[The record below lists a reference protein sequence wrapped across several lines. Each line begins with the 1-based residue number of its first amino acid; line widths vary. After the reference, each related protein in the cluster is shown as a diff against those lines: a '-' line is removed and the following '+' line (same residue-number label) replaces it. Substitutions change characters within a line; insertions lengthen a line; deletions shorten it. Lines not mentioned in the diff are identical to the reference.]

1 MRIWL
6 NEHIALVAAILCVT
20 NGIAFVMMWVDKR
33 RAQRHAWRIPERVL
47 ILSAIAGGSIG
58 ALLGMGC
65 FHHKTRKPLFSV
77 GIPVILCLQVL
88 ILLKADHII

>member
-1 MRIWL
+1 MSRPL
-6 NEHIALVAAILCVT
+6 AVNLIAVSLVSFALF
-20 NGIAFVMMWVDKR
+20 GIDKQK
-33 RAQRHAWRIPERVL
+33 AVHHAWRIPERVL

>member
-1 MRIWL
+1 MSRSL
-6 NEHIALVAAILCVT
+6 AVYLIAVSLISFALF
-20 NGIAFVMMWVDKR
+20 GIDKQK
-33 RAQRHAWRIPERVL
+33 AVHHAWRIPERVL

>member
-1 MRIWL
+1 MNRPLAVYVIV
-6 NEHIALVAAILCVT
+6 ISLVSFVLF
-20 NGIAFVMMWVDKR
+20 GIDKQKAR
-33 RAQRHAWRIPERVL
+33 HHAWRIPERVL
-47 ILSAIAGGSIG
+47 ILSAIAGGSVG

-65 FHHKTRKPLFSV
+65 FHHKTRKPLFSI

>member
-1 MRIWL
+1 MSRSL
-6 NEHIALVAAILCVT
+6 AVYLIAVSLVSFALF
-20 NGIAFVMMWVDKR
+20 GIDKQK
-33 RAQRHAWRIPERVL
+33 AVHHAWRIPERVL

>member
-1 MRIWL
+1 MSRPL
-6 NEHIALVAAILCVT
+6 TVYLIAVSLVSFALF
-20 NGIAFVMMWVDKR
+20 GIDKQK
-33 RAQRHAWRIPERVL
+33 AVHHAWRIPERVL

>member
-1 MRIWL
+1 MSRSL
-6 NEHIALVAAILCVT
+6 AVYLIAVSLISFALF
-20 NGIAFVMMWVDKR
+20 GIDKQK
-33 RAQRHAWRIPERVL
+33 AVHHAWRIPERVL

-88 ILLKADHII
+88 TLLKADHII

>member
-1 MRIWL
+1 MSRPL
-6 NEHIALVAAILCVT
+6 AVYLIAVSLVSFALF
-20 NGIAFVMMWVDKR
+20 GIDKQK
-33 RAQRHAWRIPERVL
+33 AVHHAWRIPERVL

>member
-1 MRIWL
+1 MSRSL
-6 NEHIALVAAILCVT
+6 AVYLIAVSLVSFALF
-20 NGIAFVMMWVDKR
+20 GIDKQK
-33 RAQRHAWRIPERVL
+33 AVHHAWRIPERVL

-65 FHHKTRKPLFSV
+65 FHHKMRKPLFSV